1 MPRTKRESSPA
12 PNRKVKTQL
21 WSLVG
26 VEAVLNAPGL
36 SQESRGYV
44 ERLHS
49 RFRRNPE
56 HKEGDTLTLEVS
68 YHRSKHGRGRRF
80 ESGGLQGAPGVIRR
94 LCGFKYYTD
103 WDIAN
108 AYPVI
113 LQSKMKAAGIPC
125 PILSLYVRNRETCLS
140 AAIVAL
146 GVNRTVAKELFIIAL
161 HGGNWQKAE
170 GVPKDVSHRQLDQF
184 TAEIRA
190 AAPMLAALPEYKDIW
205 DIVQNDPKKKNKVGS
220 FVSLVCQVTE
230 DAAIEAAEQYLEQV
244 GRRVD
249 VLCFDGVM
257 PRNTDQGPAI
267 DPAEMSRH
275 VSEATGVPLTMI
287 EKPFALLP
295 SDLAVLHPA
304 DAQRVLDQSGLN
316 AETKRWLVESM
327 GEPIVL
333 EPAARHAIPEEI
345 TEEHDDEF
353 VQRYQFRSD
362 QQMMLIGASMGL
374 GKTHQLREYLKLNP
388 HLKRVLIITA
398 RQQQAYSAKGV
409 YADVTWTDCM
419 HGFHMYLDHPSGS
432 LCGLDKLVVQY
443 ESLHRLLNFE
453 GVIESYDLIIIDE
466 ARSVLGQAQCA
477 VTNQDRL
484 LLNYEIAECLLR
496 ECKSILMDA
505 DMEVD
510 AAVWDFVSQHLPQE
524 RIRFHRYT
532 HVAFRREIIVVSEPE
547 WLRMAAEDLANG
559 KKIGLPFRSKV
570 KMNDVLAMEEFQ
582 RHHAIKFDSDS
593 SKDHM
598 EKLLEIDRNLEDVD
612 MMAFTSKITAGADIQ
627 TNFEAV
633 YVHGTA
639 ASGPTPRD
647 TLQMIGRFR
656 KVTSNRV
663 VCVLPDV
670 RDAALEVNYES
681 EKDTILKRKDLAI
694 HQQQVLA
701 ARGMV
706 RTGTE
711 LRFLP
716 HPLVGL
722 TAHARVESNYCFST
736 AFLNQV
742 RRKGWRINLHIPV
755 SDSEEER
762 DIMSA
767 SIQVTSTER
776 KQDQEEYRLD
786 VAEKVQQM
794 TSEERKVESER
805 LRALDAAH
813 ELDADERVMKNT
825 LHVAIR
831 LPPDRMQTIDSET
844 LSFAAADIS
853 AVYLVSTVIRH
864 VREEQDITDA
874 TALATAPSGEHAQFR
889 GTGARAIVAVLR
901 LMGFNGPSDT
911 VSRARLAL
919 LSPSRRLALVEKCRE
934 VFQLLN
940 QRIPRVKES
949 TQKHVTLAR
958 NVLRLLRVNFKSQRV
973 GQGTNR
979 VREYR
984 IAEECEGFLELV
996 TDFNP
1001 YSRGPPTAS
1010 GVPYG
1015 RHTRAM
1021 HVPTS
1026 KAVKGI
1032 SGRERSLVDPLPITI
1047 PSVVPGF
1054 VTHRIAGLATPMQ
1067 QGTCS
1072 VRVQEVSAAPSDA
1085 DLAEFQSELRDGDDC
1100 DNTIIDGLGCYED
1113 GIEEM
1118 QDDSDCMADY
1128 GP

>member
-1 MPRTKRESSPA
+1 
-12 PNRKVKTQL
+12 
-21 WSLVG
+21 
-26 VEAVLNAPGL
+26 
-36 SQESRGYV
+36 
-44 ERLHS
+44 
-49 RFRRNPE
+49 
-56 HKEGDTLTLEVS
+56 
-68 YHRSKHGRGRRF
+68 
-80 ESGGLQGAPGVIRR
+80 
-94 LCGFKYYTD
+94 
-103 WDIAN
+103 
-108 AYPVI
+108 
-113 LQSKMKAAGIPC
+113 
-125 PILSLYVRNRETCLS
+125 
-140 AAIVAL
+140 
-146 GVNRTVAKELFIIAL
+146 
-161 HGGNWQKAE
+161 
-170 GVPKDVSHRQLDQF
+170 
-184 TAEIRA
+184 
-190 AAPMLAALPEYKDIW
+190 
-205 DIVQNDPKKKNKVGS
+205 
-220 FVSLVCQVTE
+220 
-230 DAAIEAAEQYLEQV
+230 
-244 GRRVD
+244 
-249 VLCFDGVM
+249 M

-267 DPAEMSRH
+267 DPAEISRH

-295 SDLAVLHPA
+295 SDLQVLHPA

-316 AETKRWLVESM
+316 AETKRWLVASM

-333 EPAARHAIPEEI
+333 EPATRHEIPEEI

-409 YADVTWTDCM
+409 YADVAWTDCM

-432 LCGLDKLVVQY
+432 LCGFDKLVVQY

-453 GVIESYDLIIIDE
+453 GEIESYDLIIIE

-484 LLNYEIAECLLR
+484 LLNYEIAEGLIK

-547 WLRMAAEDLANG
+547 WLRMAAEDLTNG

-570 KMNDVLAMEEFQ
+570 KMNDVLAMDEFQ
-582 RHHAIKFDSDS
+582 RHRAIKFDSDS

-639 ASGPTPRD
+639 AAGPTPRD

-670 RDAALEVNYES
+670 RDAALGVNYES

-706 RTGTE
+706 RAGNV

-722 TAHARVESNYCFST
+722 TVHARVESNYCFST

-755 SDSEEER
+755 SDDIKEEE
-762 DIMSA
+762 DIIAASLEATSA
-767 SIQVTSTER
+767 ER
-776 KQDQEEYRLD
+776 KQDQEDYRLG
-786 VAEKVQQM
+786 VAEKVQMM
-794 TSEERKVESER
+794 TPEERKVESER
-805 LRALDAAH
+805 LRTLDAAH
-813 ELDADERVMKNT
+813 ELSSTERVMKNT
-825 LHVAIR
+825 LHVALR
-831 LPPDRMQTIDSET
+831 LPPDSMRTLDSTT

-853 AVYLVSTVIRH
+853 AVYRVSTVIRH
-864 VREEQDITDA
+864 AREEQDIADA
-874 TALATAPSGEHAQFR
+874 TALARAPAGEHAKFR
-889 GTGARAIVAVLR
+889 GTGARAILAVLR
-901 LMGFNGPSDT
+901 LMGLNGPSDT
-911 VSRARLAL
+911 VSRARLVQFN
-919 LSPSRRLALVEKCRE
+919 SSSRLALVAKCRE
-934 VFQLLN
+934 VFQLLD
-940 QRIPRVKES
+940 QRVPRVAKS
-949 TQKHVTLAR
+949 TQEHITLSR
-958 NVLRLLRVNFKSQRV
+958 NVLRLMRVALKAKQVMEGN
-973 GQGTNR
+973 NR

-984 IAEECEGFLELV
+984 IEEECEGFLDLV
-996 TDFNP
+996 TAFNP
-1001 YSRGPPTAS
+1001 YPRGPPTPS
-1010 GVPYG
+1010 DVPYG
-1015 RHTRAM
+1015 RHARA
-1021 HVPTS
+1021 VRVLTS
-1026 KAVKGI
+1026 NAVEDIFK
-1032 SGRERSLVDPLPITI
+1032 RELSLVDPLPVTA
-1047 PSVVPGF
+1047 PLVVTGF
-1054 VTHRIAGLATPMQ
+1054 VTCRVAGPAAAQMQ
-1067 QGTCS
+1067 QGSPPPSPTCRP
-1072 VRVQEVSAAPSDA
+1072 RVPAVATPTDA
-1085 DLAEFQSELRDGDDC
+1085 DIAEFQSEHIDGDASDEGSFH
-1100 DNTIIDGLGCYED
+1100 GLGCYADD
-1113 GIEEM
+1113 GWEM
-1118 QDDSDCMADY
+1118 QDDSDCMAD
-1128 GP
+1128 